1 MLVKNT
7 VLNSRSSSGKTT
19 LCETL
24 MCRLNC
30 SMYLNLLRCKARM
43 VGRLFTRIRL
53 CASWYVEHWSH
64 LNLLSEKCRSYFV
77 KYSTLLNCNR
87 AVTIR
92 TLLDIPLMVAHLDR
106 VFSVLP
112 IAVTIRTVF
121 LQEYPSWLNFLA
133 VLGPCFFTSFHG
145 GFTNKTVFLQQCP
158 SWLLIGP
165 CFYKK
170 FMSGS

>member
-1 MLVKNT
+1 
-7 VLNSRSSSGKTT
+7 
-19 LCETL
+19 
-24 MCRLNC
+24 
-30 SMYLNLLRCKARM
+30 
-43 VGRLFTRIRL
+43 
-53 CASWYVEHWSH
+53 
-64 LNLLSEKCRSYFV
+64 
-77 KYSTLLNCNR
+77 
-87 AVTIR
+87 
-92 TLLDIPLMVAHLDR
+92 MVAHLDR

-165 CFYKK
+165 CFYKMFSSGYYLDGGFEMILLRLLIGLCFYKK

>member
-1 MLVKNT
+1 MLNANKPIELKNRTERHSGRELKKKESSPVLINLRGMTSNKSMLVKNT

-64 LNLLSEKCRSYFV
+64 LNLLSEKWRSYFV
-77 KYSTLLNCNR
+77 KAVNR
-87 AVTIR
+87 ITKLPDCISDKIVRAWRYGLTGVVLYLSIEF
-92 TLLDIPLMVAHLDR
+92 LCCWS
-106 VFSVLP
+106 FS
-112 IAVTIRTVF
+112 
-121 LQEYPSWLNFLA
+121 
-133 VLGPCFFTSFHG
+133 G
-145 GFTNKTVFLQQCP
+145 
-158 SWLLIGP
+158 
-165 CFYKK
+165 
-170 FMSGS
+170 MM

>member
-1 MLVKNT
+1 MDVIL
-7 VLNSRSSSGKTT
+7 GP
-19 LCETL
+19 
-24 MCRLNC
+24 
-30 SMYLNLLRCKARM
+30 
-43 VGRLFTRIRL
+43 G
-53 CASWYVEHWSH
+53 
-64 LNLLSEKCRSYFV
+64 
-77 KYSTLLNCNR
+77 YSTLVNCNR

-92 TLLDIPLMVAHLDR
+92 TLLNIPPMVVHLDR

-112 IAVTIRTVF
+112 IAVIIRTVF

>member
-1 MLVKNT
+1 MT
-7 VLNSRSSSGKTT
+7 
-19 LCETL
+19 
-24 MCRLNC
+24 
-30 SMYLNLLRCKARM
+30 
-43 VGRLFTRIRL
+43 IRL
-53 CASWYVEHWSH
+53 HYANQVT
-64 LNLLSEKCRSYFV
+64 LT
-77 KYSTLLNCNR
+77 YSTLLNCHR

>member
-1 MLVKNT
+1 MFLIGHN
-7 VLNSRSSSGKTT
+7 
-19 LCETL
+19 
-24 MCRLNC
+24 M
-30 SMYLNLLRCKARM
+30 
-43 VGRLFTRIRL
+43 
-53 CASWYVEHWSH
+53 
-64 LNLLSEKCRSYFV
+64 
-77 KYSTLLNCNR
+77 YSTLLNCNR

-92 TLLDIPLMVAHLDR
+92 TLLDIPPMVAHLDR

-121 LQEYPSWLNFLA
+121 LQEYPSRLNFLA

-145 GFTNKTVFLQQCP
+145 GFTTKTVFLQQCP